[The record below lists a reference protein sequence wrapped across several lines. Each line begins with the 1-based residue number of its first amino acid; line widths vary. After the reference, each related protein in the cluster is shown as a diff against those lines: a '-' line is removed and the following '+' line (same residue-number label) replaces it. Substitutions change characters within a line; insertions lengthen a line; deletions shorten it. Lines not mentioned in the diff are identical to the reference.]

1 MLRCLIVEDEPLG
14 QLVLERYISRVPEFQ
29 LAGKCASAL
38 EAFEALHAGPVDLI
52 FLDIR
57 LPLINGM
64 DFLRSLKDPPLVVFT
79 TAYPGFAAQ
88 SYDLEALDYLVKPI
102 TEERFRKCVDK
113 VLKVTESPAPKDKE
127 YLFLKVDGQ
136 LVRVLLEEILYIES
150 LKDYLRV
157 VTTRGAWI
165 THMTMKALEGL
176 LPAHAFVRIHR
187 SYLVSLS
194 KVSVL
199 GATSVSIGEKK
210 IPVGES
216 YRKKVS
222 GLGPLL

>member
-14 QLVLERYISRVPEFQ
+14 QLVLERYIGRVPEFR
-29 LAGKCASAL
+29 LLGKCSSAL

-57 LPLINGM
+57 LPVINGM

-79 TAYPGFAAQ
+79 TAYPGFAAE
-88 SYDLEALDYLVKPI
+88 SYDLEAVDYLVKPI

-113 VLKVTESPAPKDKE
+113 VLKVTEVPAPVQKD
-127 YLFLKVDGQ
+127 YLFIKVDGQ
-136 LVRVLLEEILYIES
+136 LVRILLEEIVYIES
-150 LKDYLRV
+150 LKDYLKV
-157 VTTRGAWI
+157 VTGRGVWI
-165 THMTMKALEGL
+165 THMTMKAIEGL
-176 LPAHAFVRIHR
+176 LPPSTFVRVHR

-194 KVSVL
+194 KISTLGSASISV
-199 GATSVSIGEKK
+199 GDKH

-216 YRKKVS
+216 YRKKVA